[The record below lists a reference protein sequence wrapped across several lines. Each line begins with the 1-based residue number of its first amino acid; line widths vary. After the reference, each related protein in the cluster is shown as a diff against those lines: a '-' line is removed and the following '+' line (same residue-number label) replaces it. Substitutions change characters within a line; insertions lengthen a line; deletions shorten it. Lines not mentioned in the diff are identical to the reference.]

1 MKQTFHNVVDLE
13 RQGDISIVT
22 MNNPPKRN
30 AYSPD
35 MREGLLEVFKTL
47 CSYDDPTRAIV
58 LTGAGGNFSA
68 GGDISTMTPTNVL
81 QSRWN
86 LSITGAMIRLI
97 AAGPK
102 PVISAIDGYAY
113 GAGLGFACI
122 SDYSVAAKDTKYCA
136 AFIKVGLLPD
146 MGLWWGLTQ
155 RVGMGK
161 AKEMIGLA
169 TEIDAEEA
177 LRLSIINKIVEPGKT
192 LEGAIDI
199 AKKFARQPPAA
210 IAMMKMAFA
219 NGVGNTLEE
228 ALRAE
233 GELQPMLRSS
243 QDNQEAVS
251 AFLEKRKPVFTGK

>member
-1 MKQTFHNVVDLE
+1 MKETFHGVADLE
-13 RQGDISIVT
+13 RQGDIAIIT

-35 MREGLLEVFKTL
+35 MREGLLEAFKQV

-58 LTGAGGNFSA
+58 LTGAEGNFSA
-68 GGDISTMTPTNVL
+68 GGDISTMTPTNLL

-86 LSITGAMIRLI
+86 LSITHYLIRLI

-102 PVISAIDGYAY
+102 PVIAAVEGYAY
-113 GAGLGFACI
+113 GAGLGFVSI
-122 SDYSVAAKDTKYCA
+122 SDYAVASSATKYCA
-136 AFIKVGLLPD
+136 AFMKVSLLPD
-146 MGLWWGLTQ
+146 LGLWWGLTQ

-177 LRLSIINKIVEPGKT
+177 LRLSIINKIVEPGKA
-192 LEGAIDI
+192 LEGAIDM

-210 IAMMKMAFA
+210 MAMMKMAFA

-233 GELQPMLRSS
+233 AELQPMLRAS
-243 QDNQEAVS
+243 QDNQEAVA